1 MLFLG
6 RNISFSTYIALVVC
20 IKSYFWSTKTPFAE
34 FSQLHLA
41 QGEFL
46 TDQELKF
53 SKNSNT
59 KVLKL

>member
-6 RNISFSTYIALVVC
+6 RNISFSTFIALVVW
-20 IKSYFWSTKTPFAE
+20 INSYFWSTKTPFAE
-34 FSQLHLA
+34 VSQLHVT

-53 SKNSNT
+53 LKNSNT

>member
-1 MLFLG
+1 MFLG
-6 RNISFSTYIALVVC
+6 RNISFSTFIALAVW
-20 IKSYFWSTKTPFAE
+20 IKSYFWSTKTFAE
-34 FSQLHLA
+34 LSQLHLT